1 MLRSRLLLAA
11 LLLLPAPLAAQTAA
25 DSAAVRRA
33 ALDYVEGFYEGDTTK
48 LVRALRRD
56 FAKYGYARAASATTY
71 RGMAMSW
78 EQAMAYARSVREGR
92 SRTPA
97 GAPKEVTLHDVQDQ
111 TASAKLRAHWGTDH
125 LLLARE
131 NGRWVITHVLWQ
143 SPPPASAARGRR

>member
-1 MLRSRLLLAA
+1 MRRLAA
-11 LLLLPAPLAAQTAA
+11 RLALAAALLPAPLLAQSAA

-48 LVRALRRD
+48 LVRALRPD
-56 FAKYGYARAASATTY
+56 FAKYGYSRPASATAY

-78 EQAMAYARSVREGR
+78 DQAMAYARGVREGR

-111 TASAKLRAHWGTDH
+111 TASAKVRAFWGTDY

-131 NGRWVITHVLWQ
+131 DGRWVITHVLWQ
-143 SPPPASAARGRR
+143 SPPRAAGARR